1 MANHKSAAKRARQN
15 VKRRVRNRALKST
28 YRTELK
34 KFTTLITEEKTED
47 AQKMLPHI
55 HKVIDKAH
63 TKGVVPKNA
72 ASRKKSQV
80 SLMLNKA
87 VASA

>member
-15 VKRRVRNRALKST
+15 IKRRARNRALKSS

-34 KFTTLITEEKTED
+34 KFIALIVEKKTED
-47 AQKMLPHI
+47 AKKMLPYI
-55 HKVIDKAH
+55 HKVIDKAQ
-63 TKGVVPKNA
+63 TKGVLSKNG

-80 SLMLNKA
+80 SLMLN
-87 VASA
+87 VAASEA

>member
-15 VKRRVRNRALKST
+15 VKRRTRNRALKST

-34 KFTTLITEEKTED
+34 KFFMLVTEKKTED
-47 AQKMLPHI
+47 AKTMLPHI

-63 TKGVVPKNA
+63 TKGVVAKKA

-87 VASA
+87 VSEA